1 MAAPTSSRFPKP
13 SPRTLQ
19 PRRAPAPVTSALI
32 VLNVL
37 IFLGMALSG
46 VSLTSPTALQ
56 LVHWGAN
63 YGPLTTSGQ
72 WWRLLTACFL
82 HIGVLHIAFNM
93 YVLYQVGPFTER
105 LFGELRYLVVYLAA
119 GIGGNLLGLYLHPNI
134 VSAGASG
141 AIFGV
146 YGGLLAF
153 FLRQRTLI
161 RPEAAKSVTQS
172 AIIFLGYNLVFGLAS
187 PHTDLTAHI
196 GGLVVGF
203 LVGYPLASPHHL
215 LRSRATIAYQQ
226 TDSSSSDL
234 L

>member
-1 MAAPTSSRFPKP
+1 MSTYASSPVPQPPR
-13 SPRTLQ
+13 RTLQ
-19 PRRAPAPVTSALI
+19 SYGNAAPVTTALI

-37 IFLGMALSG
+37 VFLGMAVSG
-46 VSLTSPTALQ
+46 VSLTDPTVLQ

-63 YGPLTTSGQ
+63 YGPLTVSGQ

-82 HIGVLHIAFNM
+82 HIGFIHIAFNM

-105 LFGELRYLVVYLAA
+105 LFGPWRFLVVYLAA

-153 FLRQRTLI
+153 LLRQRAVI
-161 RPEAAKSVTQS
+161 RPEAAKSVAKS
-172 AIIFLGYNLVFGLAS
+172 ALIFLGYNLVFGLAS
-187 PHTDLTAHI
+187 PHTDLTAHF
-196 GGLVVGF
+196 GGLLVGF
-203 LVGYPLASPHHL
+203 LVGYALASPDYL
-215 LRSRATIAYQQ
+215 LRASANPA
-226 TDSSSSDL
+226 
-234 L
+234 